1 MKMPKIKSATDV
13 RKHLYD
19 TLKEVSEGD
28 PQIVTHRQGEAVVLI
43 SQRRFNALI
52 EEKEV
57 LEEIALGVADL
68 KAGNTVTHEEALK
81 QLREHQRK
89 WK

>member
-1 MKMPKIKSATDV
+1 MKMPKIKSATDF
-13 RKHLYD
+13 RKNLYD
-19 TLKEVSEGD
+19 TLKEISEGE
-28 PQIVTHRQGEAVVLI
+28 PQIVTHRQGDAVVLI
-43 SQRRFNALI
+43 SQRKFNALI

-57 LEEIALGVADL
+57 LEEIVLGVADL
-68 KAGNTVTHEEALK
+68 KAGNIIPHAEAVR